1 MLKQSNTPETLEPT
15 GQPSEKSEIS
25 RKIIVKGEITGA
37 EALFV
42 DGKVEGSINLPKNL
56 VTVGENGQIS
66 ADIMAREVVVRGNI
80 LGNVISD
87 RVEVRTEGSL
97 TGDVA
102 TQRIK
107 VDEGAFFKGRIDIQ
121 KPDQPAEK
129 TKSAAGANGS
139 ATH

>member
-15 GQPSEKSEIS
+15 GQPSDKSEIS

-66 ADIMAREVVVRGNI
+66 ANITAREVVVRGNI
-80 LGNVISD
+80 LGNVNSD
-87 RVEVRTEGSL
+87 RVDVRTEGSL

-107 VDEGAFFKGRIDIQ
+107 VEEGAFFKGRIDIH
-121 KPDQPAEK
+121 KPGEK
-129 TKSAAGANGS
+129 TDPAAGTNGS
-139 ATH
+139 VTH

>member
-15 GQPSEKSEIS
+15 GQPSDKSEIS

-66 ADIMAREVVVRGNI
+66 ANITAREVVVSGNI
-80 LGNVISD
+80 LGNVNSD
-87 RVEVRTEGSL
+87 RVDVRTEGSL

-107 VDEGAFFKGRIDIQ
+107 VEEGAFFKGRIDVH
-121 KPDQPAEK
+121 KPGEK
-129 TKSAAGANGS
+129 TDSAAGTNGS
-139 ATH
+139 VTH

>member
-15 GQPSEKSEIS
+15 GQPSDKSEIS

-66 ADIMAREVVVRGNI
+66 ANITAREVVVRGNI
-80 LGNVISD
+80 LGNVNSD
-87 RVEVRTEGSL
+87 RVDVRTEGSL

-107 VDEGAFFKGRIDIQ
+107 VEEGAFFKGRIDIH
-121 KPDQPAEK
+121 KAGEK
-129 TKSAAGANGS
+129 IDSAAGTNGS
-139 ATH
+139 VTH